1 MRKLAA
7 YDGAPSIVLGLRM
20 LMLTACRPGEVRGA
34 RWAEFDLKAALWTIP
49 AERMKMREEHRVPLS
64 KQALEVLDK
73 IEAIS
78 GGRELVFPSPYY
90 PSKPLSE
97 NTFNSALARMG
108 YKSIATAHGF
118 RALFSTVANEHG
130 WNPDVIERQLAHREQ
145 NEIRAAY
152 HRTTYMADR
161 TKLMQWWADYL
172 LRTNQEAGL
181 RRR

>member
-1 MRKLAA
+1 MKAIYRWAVTHQRIDINPMLDLVPSEILKPRTVQHRAALAEKELPEFMRKLAA

-34 RWAEFDLKAALWTIP
+34 RWVEFDRKVALWTIP

-64 KQALEVLDK
+64 KQALEVLAR

-108 YKSIATAHGF
+108 A
-118 RALFSTVANEHG
+118 
-130 WNPDVIERQLAHREQ
+130 RESP
-145 NEIRAAY
+145 R
-152 HRTTYMADR
+152 RTGSGPCSR
-161 TKLMQWWADYL
+161 PWP
-172 LRTNQEAGL
+172 TNTDGT
-181 RRR
+181 RM